1 MALAAMPVSELRGA
15 IPVGVLFFDQPA
27 VVAGVYGFLGNLI
40 PVPFILFALD
50 PVSRWMRSHSR
61 IMDRFFERLFS
72 RTMTRHG
79 RRFERFR
86 DLALIT
92 LVAIPL
98 PLTGAWT
105 GSLCAFLFGVPIKR
119 ALPLVILGVAIAA
132 AVVTAVVATGQGL
145 FGVRTD

>member
-1 MALAAMPVSELRGA
+1 MALAAMPISELRGA
-15 IPVGVLFFDQPA
+15 IPVGILLFDQPA

-50 PVSRWMRSHSR
+50 PVSRWMRRHSR

-72 RTMTRHG
+72 RTRTRHG
-79 RRFERFR
+79 WRFERFR

-119 ALPLVILGVAIAA
+119 ALPLVILGVGIA
-132 AVVTAVVATGQGL
+132 AVVVTGVVATGQGL